1 MIKILTGTQKE
12 YEIIKSIVEENKD
25 KLGVIFVDLKRPQD
39 SIAPVVWSIDDVR
52 SYFPQGT
59 SDEIIQ
65 KGFKEIE
72 KSMEESMTATG
83 WETIDILKDC
93 MLQVLDTE
101 K

>member
-1 MIKILTGTQKE
+1 MIKILTETQKE

-52 SYFPQGT
+52 NHFPQGT

-72 KSMEESMTATG
+72 KSIEESMVATG